1 MEQIKNIDEKNVLI
15 VGCMNADLLNEIK
28 ELADA
33 KGIHLA
39 VFEDKVVTDY
49 VASRQETADPKSE
62 SEKLQDFLDNKSNRA
77 EAETKALTLFNM
89 LTNNGDVTK
98 AEDMVFS
105 EKQVTKLTSLS
116 HSKAKDLLELLRLFG
131 MVEFIQAKSPFTF
144 KFHFGAETR
153 QNSIMLDISE
163 DCALVRVDMERYI
176 SAINQTDLAD
186 NEKEAKINE
195 MKEVVTK
202 ALA

>member
-33 KGIHLA
+33 RGIHLA
-39 VFEDKVVTDY
+39 VLEDKVVTDY
-49 VASRQETADPKSE
+49 VASRQETAEPKSE

-89 LTNNGDVTK
+89 LTKNGDVTK

-105 EKQVTKLTSLS
+105 EKQVIKLTSLS

>member
-39 VFEDKVVTDY
+39 VLDDKVVTDY

-62 SEKLQDFLDNKSNRA
+62 AEKLQNFLDNKGNRA

-89 LTNNGDVTK
+89 LTKNGDVTK

>member
-15 VGCMNADLLNEIK
+15 VGCMNADLLNVIK

-39 VFEDKVVTDY
+39 VLEDKVVTDY
-49 VASRQETADPKSE
+49 VASRQETAEPKSE
-62 SEKLQDFLDNKSNRA
+62 AEKLQNFLDNKGNRA

-89 LTNNGDVTK
+89 LTKNGDVTK

-116 HSKAKDLLELLRLFG
+116 HAKAKDLLELLRLFG
-131 MVEFIQAKSPFTF
+131 LVEFIQAKSPFTF

>member
-39 VFEDKVVTDY
+39 VLDDKVVTDY
-49 VASRQETADPKSE
+49 VASRQETAEPKSE
-62 SEKLQDFLDNKSNRA
+62 AEKLQNFLDNKSNRA

-89 LTNNGDVTK
+89 LTKNGDVTK

-131 MVEFIQAKSPFTF
+131 MVEFIQAKNPLTF

-195 MKEVVTK
+195 MKEVITK

>member
-39 VFEDKVVTDY
+39 VLEDKVVTDY
-49 VASRQETADPKSE
+49 VASRQETAEPKSE
-62 SEKLQDFLDNKSNRA
+62 SEKLQNFLDNKSNRA

-89 LTNNGDVTK
+89 LTKNGDVTK

-116 HSKAKDLLELLRLFG
+116 HSKAKELLELLRLFG
-131 MVEFIQAKSPFTF
+131 MVEFIQANSPFTF

>member
-39 VFEDKVVTDY
+39 VLDDKVVTDY
-49 VASRQETADPKSE
+49 VASRQETAEPKSE
-62 SEKLQDFLDNKSNRA
+62 AEKLQNFLDNKSNRA

-89 LTNNGDVTK
+89 LTKNGDVTK

-131 MVEFIQAKSPFTF
+131 MVEFIQAKNPFTF

-195 MKEVVTK
+195 MKEVITK

>member
-39 VFEDKVVTDY
+39 VLEDKVVTDY
-49 VASRQETADPKSE
+49 VASRQETAEPNSE
-62 SEKLQDFLDNKSNRA
+62 AEKLQNFLDNKGNRA

-89 LTNNGDVTK
+89 LTKNGDVTK

>member
-39 VFEDKVVTDY
+39 VLEDKVVTDY
-49 VASRQETADPKSE
+49 VASRQETAEPKSE
-62 SEKLQDFLDNKSNRA
+62 AEKLQNFLDNKGNRA

-89 LTNNGDVTK
+89 LTKNGDVTK

-131 MVEFIQAKSPFTF
+131 MVEFVQAKSPFTF